1 MGSCADDGNVHIFHA
16 TVYSDLMRN
25 PLVIP
30 VKVLRGAHEITK
42 KIGVLAMEFHP
53 KQPWV
58 FTAGA
63 DGKIWLFQ
71 DI

>member
-1 MGSCADDGNVHIFHA
+1 
-16 TVYSDLMRN
+16 MRN